1 MRVVGYGLLLAAGL
15 FALGVGMFFAQLLI
29 LPVVGG

>member
-15 FALGVGMFFAQLLI
+15 FLLGVGMFLAQLLI